1 MISING
7 KLTIKIINGRNGAF
21 RVGSLRSEI
30 GEFSLKD
37 KLLDQYEEGTYEGVF
52 VIERIFPSSY
62 LAGNRVVTEIRAIVS
77 HIELTNAEM
86 KPVEVETIEP
96 DPLEEE
102 NKAPESSV
110 PARADKQQDV
120 ASESVETQNTH
131 KNSED
136 SDEALFGLLWPLGET
151 VKLDATIDR
160 IKFRKQRDR
169 LKSMGYRFKP
179 ISQTW
184 VKESI

>member
-7 KLTIKIINGRNGAF
+7 KLTVKVINGRNGAF

-37 KLLDQYEEGTYEGVF
+37 KLLDQYEEGTYEGMF

-77 HIELTNAEM
+77 HIELTTAEM
-86 KPVEVETIEP
+86 KPVEVDTVEP

-102 NKAPESSV
+102 KRDVAPEPPKSDDKDAKTEGNDVQTDTSSSTEEK
-110 PARADKQQDV
+110 AD
-120 ASESVETQNTH
+120 
-131 KNSED
+131 D

-160 IKFRKQRDR
+160 VKFRKQRDL
-169 LKSMGYRFKP
+169 LKAMGYRFKP
-179 ISQTW
+179 ISQT
-184 VKESI
+184 